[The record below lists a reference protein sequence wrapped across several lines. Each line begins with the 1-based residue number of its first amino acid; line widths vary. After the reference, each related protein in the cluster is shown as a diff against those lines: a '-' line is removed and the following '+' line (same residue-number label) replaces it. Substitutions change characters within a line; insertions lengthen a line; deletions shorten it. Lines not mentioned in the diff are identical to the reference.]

1 MKLVKNPSVNKTKLA
16 KELGISRSSL
26 YYKPKREQIDLE
38 IKSQI
43 ESVMIDNPSYG
54 HKRIAIAL
62 KLNKKRI
69 RRVMKKYGLKPY
81 RSRYKPP
88 KPEDENKPETIY
100 PNLIKTICPIRPNII
115 WASDFTY
122 IKYKGRFIYLAT
134 IIDIY
139 TREIIG
145 WNISRFH
152 NKYLVLGALKDA
164 LEKTNSLPIY
174 LHSDQGSEYDSEDYT
189 KYAESLGIQISMSKK
204 SSPWENGFQ
213 ESYYSNF
220 KVDLKDPESFD
231 TLGELIEAINQ
242 TIFYYNTERIHGKL
256 KMSPKSFR
264 NFRMKVIESCV
275 LV

>member
-1 MKLVKNPSVNKTKLA
+1 MKLIKNPSVNKTKLA

-43 ESVMIDNPSYG
+43 ESVMTGNPSYG
-54 HKRIAIAL
+54 HKRIAISL

-100 PNLIKTICPIRPNII
+100 PNLIKTFCPIRSNIV

-139 TREIIG
+139 TREIVG

-164 LEKTNSLPIY
+164 LQKTNSLPIY

-189 KYAESLGIQISMSKK
+189 KYAENIGIQISMSKK

-242 TIFYYNTERIHGKL
+242 TIFYYNTERSNY
-256 KMSPKSFR
+256 SPFPR
-264 NFRMKVIESCV
+264 NLF
-275 LV
+275 L